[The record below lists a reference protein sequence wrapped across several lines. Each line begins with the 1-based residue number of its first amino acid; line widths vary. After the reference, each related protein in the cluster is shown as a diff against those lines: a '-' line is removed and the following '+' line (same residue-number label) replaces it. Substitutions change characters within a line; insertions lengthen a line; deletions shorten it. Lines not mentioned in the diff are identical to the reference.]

1 MRVRGSSNTSAMAGQ
16 RPQGRPEGG
25 TSGHLSPTRIALG
38 RKQIPLFL
46 SLPEV
51 RSGFPVT
58 TGVPKLPGRRDSGL
72 RSAPEVVRRRRE
84 RGQARHRED
93 HQTGGGQPCSTSSG
107 SPRSPRRGWGRG
119 PGQREKQM
127 ALFFWVTQQ
136 TSRGRRLEVAPQQK
150 CNSLQR
156 RGRPPLRE
164 RARLSEGRGSPE
176 LGGLQPRGGAAQGC
190 ALHLGT
196 ARAGS
201 PGHSRRPSAALA
213 ELPGQRRSVAV
224 LVRFYSGEFRA
235 L

>member
-1 MRVRGSSNTSAMAGQ
+1 MDKLRPRRCLLPFLVAVASASTPTLLAG
-16 RPQGRPEGG
+16 
-25 TSGHLSPTRIALG
+25 
-38 RKQIPLFL
+38 
-46 SLPEV
+46 
-51 RSGFPVT
+51 
-58 TGVPKLPGRRDSGL
+58 KLR
-72 RSAPEVVRRRRE
+72 
-84 RGQARHRED
+84 
-93 HQTGGGQPCSTSSG
+93 
-107 SPRSPRRGWGRG
+107 PRRGPSDRRRPAMFHFFRKSTEPKKGLG
-119 PGQREKQM
+119 PGPGPERE
-127 ALFFWVTQQ
+127 ADGFVL
-136 TSRGRRLEVAPQQK
+136 LD
-150 CNSLQR
+150 R